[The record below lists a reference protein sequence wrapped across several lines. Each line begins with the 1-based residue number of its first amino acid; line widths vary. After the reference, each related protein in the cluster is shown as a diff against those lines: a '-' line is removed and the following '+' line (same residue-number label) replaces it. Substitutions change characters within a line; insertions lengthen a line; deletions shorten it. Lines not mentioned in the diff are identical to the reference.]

1 MLQSMG
7 PQKVGHNLVTEQQQ
21 EQPGNNIISPTAH
34 MAHWSHDPTVRKNR
48 EITAILLCAWKRN
61 ASKIWVGI

>member
-1 MLQSMG
+1 MLQSIG

-48 EITAILLCAWKRN
+48 EITAILLCDWKRN
-61 ASKIWVGI
+61 TSKIWVGI